1 MDTEKKI
8 QMNLAIPERYRN
20 LLRRMAAEKMME
32 NPEQVVTGTS
42 IATEM
47 LLNALK
53 EIVGETKR
61 EGKLKD
67 ETGI

>member
-1 MDTEKKI
+1 
-8 QMNLAIPERYRN
+8 MNLAIPERYRN